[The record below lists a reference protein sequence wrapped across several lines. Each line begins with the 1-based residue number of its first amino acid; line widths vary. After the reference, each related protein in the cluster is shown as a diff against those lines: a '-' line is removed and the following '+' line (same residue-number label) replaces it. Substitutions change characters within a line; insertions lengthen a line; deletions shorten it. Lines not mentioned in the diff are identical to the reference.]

1 MKRMKFYIM
10 ATCLGI
16 MIGILIITG
25 LYNIIFL
32 NTNFFTYEGIVE
44 AVLAPLV
51 YLFFVRI
58 ETRPGNKLLTY
69 IVLFMILLLAICA
82 IGEKTNIFVK
92 VINKIFFNNYIAFRQ
107 KHSQQNVR
115 YCHVLGEIIRVPRI

>member
-51 YLFFVRI
+51 YLFFVWI

-82 IGEKTNIFVK
+82 IGEKTNIFDSLSWRSTG
-92 VINKIFFNNYIAFRQ
+92 IFIFGMLSSKCANYQ
-107 KHSQQNVR
+107 SELLLKEEEEDKNS
-115 YCHVLGEIIRVPRI
+115 E